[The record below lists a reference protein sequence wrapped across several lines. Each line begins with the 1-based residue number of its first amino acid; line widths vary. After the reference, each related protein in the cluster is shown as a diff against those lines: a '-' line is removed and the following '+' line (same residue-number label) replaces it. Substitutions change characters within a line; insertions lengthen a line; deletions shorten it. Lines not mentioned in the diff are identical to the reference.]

1 MINKTRIKEYF
12 LDLVRI
18 DSESFDE
25 AAIAQRLREDLR
37 EVGAVTVDEDD
48 AGVKLKGNAG
58 NLIARFKGAV
68 ADTPP
73 LFLCAHMDTVV
84 PGKGVK
90 PQVNGNIISTDGTTV
105 LGADDKSGIAIILEA
120 LRVAK
125 ERDFRTGDIEVV
137 FTIAEEKGLLGAN
150 ALDPASIRS
159 RFGLVFDATDP
170 VVLYTKAPAANH
182 FEWRI
187 YGQAAHAAVAPER
200 GLSAIK
206 IASEAIAAMH
216 LGRIDEETTANI
228 GIIRGGAATNIIP
241 EHVVVQ
247 GEARSRNLEK
257 LALQTQHM
265 VKCFEEAAAR
275 HRVELD
281 TQVILGRV
289 ETDIEKAYDAM
300 DLADDAPI
308 VRLAQAAGQNLKLPV
323 PLAAM
328 GGACDAN
335 VFNGKGISVANMG
348 TGMQEIHSTK
358 EWIDVESMNTTAKV
372 VLELLRLHADGVAR

>member
-1 MINKTRIKEYF
+1 MINETRIKEHF

-37 EVGAVTVDEDD
+37 EVGAITVDEDD
-48 AGVKLKGNAG
+48 AGAKLKGNAG
-58 NLIARFKGAV
+58 NLIARFKGVVVDA
-68 ADTPP
+68 PP

-105 LGADDKSGIAIILEA
+105 LGADDKSGLAIIIEA

-150 ALDPASIRS
+150 ALDPAAIRS

-170 VVLYTKAPAANH
+170 IVLYTKAPAANH

-206 IASEAIAAMH
+206 IASEAIANMR

-265 VKCFEEAAAR
+265 VNCFEEAAAR

-281 TQVILGRV
+281 TQVVLGRV

-300 DLADDAPI
+300 DVADDAPI

-348 TGMQEIHSTK
+348 TGMQEIHSTN
-358 EWIDVESMNTTAKV
+358 EWIDLESMNTTAKV

>member
-1 MINKTRIKEYF
+1 MINEARIKEYF

-37 EVGAVTVDEDD
+37 EVGAVEVTEDD
-48 AGVKLKGNAG
+48 AGAKLKGNSG
-58 NLIARFKGAV
+58 NIIARFKGAV
-68 ADTPP
+68 AGVPP
-73 LFLCAHMDTVV
+73 IFLCAHMDTVV

-90 PQVNGNIISTDGTTV
+90 PQVHGNIISTDGTTV
-105 LGADDKSGIAIILEA
+105 LGADDKSGIAVILEA
-120 LRVAK
+120 LRVAR
-125 ERDFRTGDIEVV
+125 ERELRTGDIEVV
-137 FTIAEEKGLLGAN
+137 FTVAEEKGLLGAN
-150 ALDPASIRS
+150 ALDTSALRS
-159 RFGLVFDATDP
+159 RFGLVFDATEP
-170 VVLYTKAPAANH
+170 TVLYTKAPAANH

-200 GLSAIK
+200 GLSAIQ
-206 IASEAIAAMH
+206 IAAEAIANMR

-247 GEARSRNLEK
+247 GEARSRNLDK
-257 LALQTQHM
+257 LAAQTQHM
-265 VKCFEEAAAR
+265 LKCFEEAAAR
-275 HRVELD
+275 HRVELE
-281 TQVILGRV
+281 TQVVLGRV
-289 ETDIEKAYDAM
+289 EADVQKAYDAM
-300 DLADDAPI
+300 DISDDAPI

-335 VFNGKGISVANMG
+335 VFNGRGLSVANMG

-358 EWIDVESMNTTAKV
+358 EWIDLESMKTTARV
-372 VLELLRLHADGVAR
+372 VLELLRLHADGVGR